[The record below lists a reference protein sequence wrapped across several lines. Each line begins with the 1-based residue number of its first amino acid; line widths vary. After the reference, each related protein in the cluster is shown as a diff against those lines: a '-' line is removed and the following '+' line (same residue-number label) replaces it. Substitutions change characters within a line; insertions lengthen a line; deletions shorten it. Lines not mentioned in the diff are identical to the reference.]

1 MEGSLCALRTGLHN
15 QPKQEEGIWPYRVV
29 VLCGWAARNRGEP
42 PFFAVRPDTLGHI
55 GLCGGRERVCVFPP
69 GVWVTAVSYSPTPW
83 RVQYHRRWRA

>member
-1 MEGSLCALRTGLHN
+1 MALSGCCFMWLGRTESG
-15 QPKQEEGIWPYRVV
+15 G
-29 VLCGWAARNRGEP
+29 AP

-83 RVQYHRRWRA
+83 RVQYHRRCQA

>member
-1 MEGSLCALRTGLHN
+1 MALSGCCFMWLGRTESG
-15 QPKQEEGIWPYRVV
+15 G
-29 VLCGWAARNRGEP
+29 AP

-69 GVWVTAVSYSPTPW
+69 GVRVTAVSYSPTPW

>member
-1 MEGSLCALRTGLHN
+1 MALSGCCFMWLGRT
-15 QPKQEEGIWPYRVV
+15 ES
-29 VLCGWAARNRGEP
+29 GEPP

>member
-1 MEGSLCALRTGLHN
+1 MALSGCCFMWLGRTESG
-15 QPKQEEGIWPYRVV
+15 G
-29 VLCGWAARNRGEP
+29 AP
-42 PFFAVRPDTLGHI
+42 PFFAVRPDTSRHI

>member
-1 MEGSLCALRTGLHN
+1 MALSGCCFMWLGRTESG
-15 QPKQEEGIWPYRVV
+15 G
-29 VLCGWAARNRGEP
+29 AP
-42 PFFAVRPDTLGHI
+42 PFFRRAADTLGHI